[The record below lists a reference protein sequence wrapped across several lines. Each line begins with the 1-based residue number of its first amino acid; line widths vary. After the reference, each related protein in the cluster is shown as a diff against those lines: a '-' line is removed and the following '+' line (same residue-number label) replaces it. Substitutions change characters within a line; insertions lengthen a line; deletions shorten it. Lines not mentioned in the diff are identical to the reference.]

1 MAPCGPSINSVWF
14 LPVQT
19 ALFSALRD
27 LVIPGSAKLSGFLSV
42 SCAGRGE
49 GRENFQLFE
58 AREGAGSIK
67 SGDRKSPAQ
76 PDG

>member
-1 MAPCGPSINSVWF
+1 MVPCGPSINSVWF

-19 ALFSALRD
+19 ALFSTLCD
-27 LVIPGSAKLSGFLSV
+27 LDIPCSAKLSGYLSV
-42 SCAGRGE
+42 ACAGREE
-49 GRENFQLFE
+49 GREIFQLFE